1 MSHFMVTGASGLLGL
16 NFALAVDGRKHQVTG
31 VDNRNPLSWV
41 NFKTRQADLTEPGIL
56 ERLVDEVKPD
66 VILHCAA
73 MANVDECEKKPA
85 DAQRV
90 NAALPGE
97 IAAVAKQNGIKLVH
111 ISTDAVFD
119 GQKGDYSENEEPKPL
134 SVYAQTKRDGELAV
148 LEANPNA
155 LVARVNF
162 YGWSISGTRSL
173 AEFFVNNLSEGKD
186 VKGFTDIHFCPMMV
200 LDLAATLTEAV
211 EKDLS
216 GLYHC
221 VGPKGMSK
229 YDFGVAIARQFGFEE
244 KLVHPASVLDGG
256 LKAARSPKLTLS
268 TRKLAEAL
276 GHPLPEFAQGLVR
289 FHDQYRHGFPQMIR
303 SLA

>member
-1 MSHFMVTGASGLLGL
+1 MSRFMVTGASGLLGL

-56 ERLVDEVKPD
+56 PRLVEELQPE

-73 MANVDECEKKPA
+73 MANVDDCEKRPA
-85 DAQRV
+85 DAQKV
-90 NAALPGE
+90 NAELPGE
-97 IAAVAKQNGIKLVH
+97 IALVAKKANIKLVH

-119 GQKGDYSENEEPKPL
+119 GQKGDYTETEEPKPL
-134 SVYAQTKRDGELAV
+134 SVYARTKRDGELAV
-148 LEANPNA
+148 LAANPDS

-186 VKGFTDIHFCPMMV
+186 VNGFTDIHFCPMMV
-200 LDLAATLTEAV
+200 LDLAATLVEAV
-211 EKDLS
+211 EKNLS

-221 VGPKGMSK
+221 VGPRSMSK
-229 YDFGVAIARQFGFEE
+229 YDFGLAIARQFGFNE
-244 KLVHPASVLDGG
+244 KLVHPASVMDGG
-256 LKAARSPKLTLS
+256 LKAARSPNLTLS
-268 TRKLAEAL
+268 TQKLAGAL
-276 GHPLPEFAQGLVR
+276 GHPLPEFAQGLAK
-289 FHDQYRHGFPQMIR
+289 FHDQYRHGFPQLIR